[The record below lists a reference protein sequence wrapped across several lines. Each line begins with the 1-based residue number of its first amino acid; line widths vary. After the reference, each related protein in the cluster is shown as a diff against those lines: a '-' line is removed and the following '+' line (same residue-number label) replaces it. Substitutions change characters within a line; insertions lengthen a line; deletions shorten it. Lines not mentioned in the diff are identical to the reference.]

1 MIPGKRYT
9 PELALAIG
17 WRRKWLILIP
27 TVVIATVAIGV
38 TYSLPDQYRSET
50 AILVVPQRVPEN
62 YVRSTV
68 TTKIEDRL
76 RSINQQVR
84 SRTKLERIIEDFNLY
99 ADRRKKDIMQDI
111 VDDMS
116 DAIDVQIVQGDVFR
130 VAFTS
135 DNPRTAQQV
144 ADRLS
149 TFFVDESL
157 KDRTTVAEGASEF
170 LETQVADAERKLR
183 DTEQKISE
191 YKRQHDGEL
200 PDQVTANL
208 QGLNQAVL
216 QLQTLGLSLD
226 RSRELES
233 QRQRQISDLTAQVE
247 AASMLPVTVA
257 GVDPNAPPSK
267 AVLLEAARAAL
278 RDEERRHTKG
288 NPTYDKIAARVAQL
302 EREAEEERAANA
314 TLGPA
319 VATVTPANRILAQR
333 QKDLDEAKLALEAT
347 RREITSYTNQQ
358 AQLKGQIA
366 QYQRRIEA
374 APVRDTELIELTRG
388 YASLRSQYESL
399 SAKKLDSQ
407 VSANL
412 ERRQIGEQFRI
423 IDPARLP
430 EKPTSPNRERLYLIS
445 IILSMLVGLGC
456 AAGAE
461 YLDRGMRSEDDV
473 RLALALPVLATIP
486 VIGTPKKKK
495 WFRRKAVVAS
505 AAAAVVLSAGAGAA
519 WVALRVLR

>member
-17 WRRKWLILIP
+17 WRRKWLMLIP
-27 TVVIATVAIGV
+27 IVLIATVSIAVI
-38 TYSLPDQYRSET
+38 YRLPDKYRSET

-62 YVRSTV
+62 YVRSSV

-99 ADRRKKDIMQDI
+99 ADRRKTDIMQDI

-116 DAIDVQIVQGDVFR
+116 DAIDVEIVQGDIFR

-144 ADRLS
+144 TDRLA

-170 LETQVADAERKLR
+170 LETQVAEAERKLR
-183 DTEQKISE
+183 DTEAKISE

-208 QGLNQAVL
+208 QGFNQATM
-216 QLQTLGLSLD
+216 QLGMVKQSLD
-226 RSRELES
+226 RSRDMES
-233 QRQRQISDLTAQVE
+233 DKQRRISDLAALVE
-247 AASMLPVTVA
+247 QAAALPVTA

-267 AVLLEAARAAL
+267 AALLEAARAAL

-288 NPTYDKIAARVAQL
+288 NPQYDKIAARVAQL
-302 EREAEEERAANA
+302 QKEAEEESAANA
-314 TLGPA
+314 TLGPSVDA
-319 VATVTPANRILAQR
+319 QPVNRVQMQR
-333 QKDLDEAKLALEAT
+333 QKDLDEQKLELERIKKDIVNLT
-347 RREITSYTNQQ
+347 
-358 AQLKGQIA
+358 AQEA
-366 QYQRRIEA
+366 QWKKQMGEYQRRLEA
-374 APVRDTELIELTRG
+374 APLRDTEIIELTRG
-388 YASLRSQYESL
+388 YASLKAQYESL
-399 SAKKLDSQ
+399 SSKKLESQ

-430 EKPTSPNRERLYLIS
+430 EKPSSPNRERLYLIS
-445 IILSMLVGLGC
+445 IIMAIVVGLGF

-486 VIGTPKKKK
+486 VINSTPAKKK
-495 WFRRKAVVAS
+495 WFRRKAIVAS
-505 AAAAVVLSAGAGAA
+505 AAAVALSAFAGAA
-519 WVALRVLR
+519 WIALRVLR